1 MRGKGMYVN
10 RSKSHHSHG
19 DCAIDLAWRCL
30 WRSNGRE
37 RKRIEKGGR
46 EQCEKT
52 RSPEAIAVLLLL
64 ETTGRNVFGF
74 YLVFA
79 QEFKQRLTNGDEL
92 RYESGNII

>member
-1 MRGKGMYVN
+1 MRGKGTYVN
-10 RSKSHHSHG
+10 GSRSHHSHG
-19 DCAIDLAWRCL
+19 DGAIDLAWRCL

-74 YLVFA
+74 YLGLWAFSVFHRSFFWA
-79 QEFKQRLTNGDEL
+79 EFLYIQ
-92 RYESGNII
+92 